1 MSSVNPPRLSIEA
14 LRYLKRNQ
22 GPEAARLADALFTRL
37 DTRRQG
43 YLQTGDLE
51 QALALSAPKAESD
64 GAAAATA
71 LFDSLDHDGDGRLT
85 RAEFSW
91 SVSRLADRLLQQL
104 KVLHAP
110 RDAGVAAPDA
120 AAAVGEVL
128 NAEWRTLEEDA
139 GKADVTAS
147 GIERE
152 APLFSAGGL
161 FADRDGD
168 AALMNQIA
176 RLAQAYG
183 VNDGQD
189 RLGGAPRFAA
199 RV

>member
-1 MSSVNPPRLSIEA
+1 MSSVNAPRLSMEA

-22 GPEAARLADALFTRL
+22 GPEAARLADDLFTRL

-43 YLQTGDLE
+43 YLQAGDLE
-51 QALALSAPKAESD
+51 QALAASGPKAERG
-64 GAAAATA
+64 GASAATA

-85 RAEFSW
+85 REEFSW
-91 SVSRLADRLLQQL
+91 SVSRLADRLLQRL

-110 RDAGVAAPDA
+110 RDAGVAAPDG
-120 AAAVGEVL
+120 AAVAGEVL

-139 GKADVTAS
+139 GVTSTSEADVA
-147 GIERE
+147 RD
-152 APLFSAGGL
+152 APLFGAGGT
-161 FADRDGD
+161 FADGGAD

-176 RLAQAYG
+176 RLALAYG
-183 VNDGQD
+183 VNDGRD
-189 RLGGAPRFAA
+189 SLGSAPRFAA

>member
-1 MSSVNPPRLSIEA
+1 MSSVNPPRLSMEA

-22 GPEAARLADALFTRL
+22 GPEAARLADDLFTRL

-43 YLQTGDLE
+43 YLQAGDLE
-51 QALALSAPKAESD
+51 QALALSGPKAESD
-64 GAAAATA
+64 GSAAATA

-110 RDAGVAAPDA
+110 RDTGVRAPDSA
-120 AAAVGEVL
+120 AAMGEVL

-139 GKADVTAS
+139 GAADVSAS
-147 GIERE
+147 EIERE
-152 APLFSAGGL
+152 APLFGTSGL

-183 VNDGQD
+183 VNDGRD
-189 RLGGAPRFAA
+189 SLGGAPRFAA

>member
-1 MSSVNPPRLSIEA
+1 MSSVNPPRLSMEA

-37 DTRRQG
+37 DTQRQG
-43 YLQTGDLE
+43 YLRAGDLE
-51 QALALSAPKAESD
+51 QALAQSGPKAESE

-110 RDAGVAAPDA
+110 RDAGVAAPDSA
-120 AAAVGEVL
+120 ASVGEVL

-139 GKADVTAS
+139 SAAHETAS
-147 GIERE
+147 EVARE
-152 APLFSAGGL
+152 APLFGAGGP
-161 FADRDGD
+161 FADGDGD

-176 RLAQAYG
+176 RLAQVYG
-183 VNDGQD
+183 VHDG
-189 RLGGAPRFAA
+189 REGASTAPRFAA